1 MSEPIRIGNISGLF
15 GDRPTAMRE
24 MLADPAV
31 EVLTGD
37 WLAELTMLIL
47 ARTRMKRPDGGYGR
61 TFVTQ
66 VSEVLDE
73 ILERGIRVVVN
84 AGGLDPLG
92 CAAAVEESASRLG
105 LEPKVAAITGD
116 DLAPRLGELIAD
128 GYEFRNL
135 ETGEKLGDRPVIVA
149 NAYLGGWGIARAL
162 EKGADIVVTGR
173 VTDAALAVGPA
184 IWRHGWVR
192 DDWDRLAGAVVA
204 GHVIECGSQATG
216 GNYSFFSEIEDM
228 VLPGFPWAEVAQD
241 GSSVIGKPDGSG
253 GEVTVGTVTSQLL
266 YEVGGPRYHN
276 PDVTVRMDSISIE
289 QLDTDRV
296 RLTGIRGE
304 PPPETLKVSAA
315 YPGGFRN
322 SLMIGLTGTDDLTKM
337 RLLEKQVWAVSPVA
351 RDEIAETRTTL
362 IGGGVPDPDS
372 NAAAISYVEFAVADP
387 DEDKVGRE
395 WSNALA
401 SIALASIPGLFG
413 VWPPGPAKPYA
424 VFWPTTIS
432 RDAVTP
438 VVHLGGESW
447 EVLETEPGE
456 WREASVPR
464 FDPPPAPLGDTT
476 TLAALGLV
484 VGARSG
490 DKGGN
495 ANLGVFARSESAHGW
510 LHEFL
515 TVERLKQLLPDLA
528 ELEVERFEFPRLRAV
543 NFLIHGLLDEGVAS
557 TLRVDPQAK
566 GLGEY
571 LRAKLVELPTSLFS
585 GAAVHK

>member
-24 MLADPAV
+24 MLADPGV

-73 ILERGIRVVVN
+73 ILERGIKVVVN

-92 CAAAVEESASRLG
+92 CAAAVEELASRLG

-135 ETGEKLGDRPVIVA
+135 DTGEKLGDRPVIVA

-162 EKGADIVVTGR
+162 DEGADIVVTGR

-228 VLPGFPWAEVAQD
+228 VLPGFPWADVAED

-289 QLDTDRV
+289 QLDTYRV
-296 RLTGIRGE
+296 RLSGIRGE

-337 RLLEKQVWAVSPVA
+337 RLLEGQVWAVSPVA

-424 VFWPTTIS
+424 VFWPTTVS

-447 EVLETEPGE
+447 EVLETE
-456 WREASVPR
+456 
-464 FDPPPAPLGDTT
+464 
-476 TLAALGLV
+476 
-484 VGARSG
+484 
-490 DKGGN
+490 
-495 ANLGVFARSESAHGW
+495 
-510 LHEFL
+510 
-515 TVERLKQLLPDLA
+515 
-528 ELEVERFEFPRLRAV
+528 
-543 NFLIHGLLDEGVAS
+543 
-557 TLRVDPQAK
+557 
-566 GLGEY
+566 
-571 LRAKLVELPTSLFS
+571 
-585 GAAVHK
+585 